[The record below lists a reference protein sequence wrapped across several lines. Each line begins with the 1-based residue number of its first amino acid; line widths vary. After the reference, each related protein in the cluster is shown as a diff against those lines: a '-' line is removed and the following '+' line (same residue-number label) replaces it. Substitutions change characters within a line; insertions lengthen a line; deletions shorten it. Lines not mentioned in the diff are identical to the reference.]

1 MKLHISSHVKG
12 MSRFTGIK
20 PLRGFEDSIVKFRI
34 DEIDLLAVKEL
45 VSQFNIENLVD
56 DLASELV
63 EYDREQV
70 ALVFGLLNN
79 NNSVLSLG
87 LIHAYALRLNIRL
100 SSLGFENILNV
111 LTQKG
116 ILVVQNHHEVIK
128 YELQTQVLNSMFGI
142 EA

>member
-34 DEIDLLAVKEL
+34 DDSDLLTIKEL
-45 VSQFNIENLVD
+45 LSQFNIEDLVD

-63 EYDREQV
+63 ECDRQQV
-70 ALVFGLLNN
+70 ALVLGLLSNN
-79 NNSVLSLG
+79 NTVISMG
-87 LIHAYALRLNIRL
+87 LVNAYALRLNVNL
-100 SSLGFENILNV
+100 SSLDFENIFNV
-111 LTQKG
+111 LIQKG

-128 YELQTQVLNSMFGI
+128 YELQVQALNSMYGI